1 MAQKE
6 TTEAIGAIAI
16 TKAFWR
22 ILPLILRGEVS
33 RNLTRSI
40 PIAIRLLSV
49 HRPYSLAR
57 GHFRRSDRNEISDIT

>member
-1 MAQKE
+1 MAQ
-6 TTEAIGAIAI
+6 TAATDAIGATAM

-33 RNLTRSI
+33 RNVTRSF